1 VRRDVTRSL
10 SGLRDRLLFRI
21 RESTV
26 DTYDIVLSATLA
38 SSLSMN
44 ESSVPRVVLDLDMLS
59 IEFVNTELKG
69 SLYVVIDDRL
79 EESSACARDD
89 GAFVDWWSDESSA
102 TEMAD
107 SSIPKTADISDKNP
121 NASSWENVLRLG
133 SLDIHR
139 NSDSFQDGSSGSRDE
154 T

>member
-1 VRRDVTRSL
+1 
-10 SGLRDRLLFRI
+10 
-21 RESTV
+21 
-26 DTYDIVLSATLA
+26 
-38 SSLSMN
+38 MN
-44 ESSVPRVVLDLDMLS
+44 ESSVLRTVFDLDMLS

-69 SLYVVIDDRL
+69 SLYVAIDDRL

-89 GAFVDWWSDESSA
+89 GMSDESSA
-102 TEMAD
+102 EEIAD
-107 SSIPKTADISDKNP
+107 SSIPNIADTSDRNP
-121 NASSWENVLRLG
+121 NASSWESVLRLG